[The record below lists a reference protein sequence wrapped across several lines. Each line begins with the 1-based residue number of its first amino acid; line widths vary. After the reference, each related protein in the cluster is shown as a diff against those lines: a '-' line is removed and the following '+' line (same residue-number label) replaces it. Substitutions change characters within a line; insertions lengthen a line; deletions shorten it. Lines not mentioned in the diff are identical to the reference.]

1 MCETHSTG
9 IVDVKKMVVA
19 GLISLLLITTGIL
32 SLIIFPL
39 TSSGDTVII
48 AVLTGLVLIASG
60 VIIWLRLVRL

>member
-1 MCETHSTG
+1 MCESYLTSS
-9 IVDVKKMVVA
+9 INVKKMVTA
-19 GLISLLLITTGIL
+19 GLISLSMIIAGIL

-48 AVLTGLVLIASG
+48 AVLAGLGLIALG